1 MNVAALEQRLL
12 KFEERQSVE
21 REKSQRKI
29 ETQNDESH
37 VTHHHEN
44 NGLNFSELDNIVE
57 LMDKKIQ

>member
-12 KFEERQSVE
+12 KFEERQSIE

-29 ETQNDESH
+29 EVQNDEPLSSD
-37 VTHHHEN
+37 HE
-44 NGLNFSELDNIVE
+44 LNFNELDNIVE

>member
-12 KFEERQSVE
+12 KFEERQSIE

-29 ETQNDESH
+29 EVQNDEPLSSNQ
-37 VTHHHEN
+37 E
-44 NGLNFSELDNIVE
+44 LNFNELDNIVE

>member
-12 KFEERQSVE
+12 KFEERQSIE

-29 ETQNDESH
+29 EVQIDEPLSSNQ
-37 VTHHHEN
+37 E
-44 NGLNFSELDNIVE
+44 LNFNELDNIVE